1 MPKLENSAGSMEP
14 GAAFVIFRER
24 NGRLETWL
32 NRSDLLEM
40 RIEAAVQLVMPPKLR
55 KSLYISELG
64 VRMLLRSRR

>member
-1 MPKLENSAGSMEP
+1 MEP

-32 NRSDLLEM
+32 KRSDLLEM
-40 RIEAAVQLVMPPKLR
+40 RIEAAAQLVMPPKLR
-55 KSLYISELG
+55 RSPYISELG